1 MNILLIAYYYN
12 QPGCGGTE
20 RPRSLVCDLTAAGH
34 RVTVLTT
41 GAPADRSD
49 GPIVA
54 VADPSHNGDR
64 HGWHYGHW
72 LGRRLWV
79 EGQLRL
85 GRYASIYGSWQHR
98 VERTSE
104 EILERVAPQRILATY
119 PTVENLALGMHFH
132 LQTGAP
138 LIADF
143 RDGLLFEPVELR
155 ALGHRA
161 ARKAYACLE
170 ASIAAEAAAIVTV
183 SPPISRY
190 FQQRYQCRQVVTIAN
205 GFSPL
210 PPLRPMAPS
219 PFLPG
224 HFHLVHTGS
233 IALSD
238 RGCDLA
244 PLVRSLEKVIT
255 EAPDL
260 ASQLRLHFAGRLSSR
275 ELRLLRPLI
284 RAGVVRQY
292 GPLPRETALWMQRQ
306 AQLLLLLTSPHRSS
320 VATGKLF
327 EYMQTKIPVLA
338 LTSGTYAA
346 SIIRETGIGWTVSP
360 TDSTAI
366 AATLVKIV
374 RGGLTLPRPDERAIA
389 RYDRQILN
397 RDFLA
402 LLEKAGS

>member
-20 RPRSLVCDLTAAGH
+20 RPRSLVRDLTAAGH

-41 GAPADRSD
+41 GAPADGSHD
-49 GPIVA
+49 PVVA
-54 VADPSHNGDR
+54 VTDPSHNGDR
-64 HGWHYGHW
+64 HGWHFGPW

-79 EGQLRL
+79 EARLRL
-85 GRYASIYGSWQHR
+85 GTYASIYGSWQHR
-98 VERTSE
+98 VERTSK

-119 PTVENLALGMHFH
+119 PTVENLALGMRFH

-155 ALGHRA
+155 ALQHRA
-161 ARKAYACLE
+161 VRRAYARLE

-183 SPPISRY
+183 SPAISRY
-190 FQQRYQCRQVVTIAN
+190 FRERYHCRKVTTIPN

-210 PPLRPMAPS
+210 PPLLPLTS
-219 PFLPG
+219 TPFLPG

-233 IALSD
+233 FSLSD

-244 PLVRSLEKVIT
+244 PLVHGLEIFLT
-255 EAPDL
+255 DAPEL
-260 ASQLRLHFAGRLSSR
+260 TRRLCLHFAGRLSSR
-275 ELRLLRPLI
+275 ELRLLRPLVQ
-284 RAGVVRQY
+284 AGVVRLY
-292 GPLPRETALWMQRQ
+292 GSLPRETALWMQRQ
-306 AQLLLLLTSPHRSS
+306 AQLLLLITSPQRSS

-327 EYMQTKIPVLA
+327 EYMQAKVPVLA
-338 LTSGTYAA
+338 LTSGTFAA
-346 SIIRETGIGWTVSP
+346 HIIQETGIGWTVSP
-360 TDSTAI
+360 TDPAAI
-366 AATLVKIV
+366 ATALASIV
-374 RGGLTLPRPDERAIA
+374 RGKLALPLPDERAIA

-397 RDFLA
+397 RDFLT
-402 LLEKAGS
+402 LLEKAGP